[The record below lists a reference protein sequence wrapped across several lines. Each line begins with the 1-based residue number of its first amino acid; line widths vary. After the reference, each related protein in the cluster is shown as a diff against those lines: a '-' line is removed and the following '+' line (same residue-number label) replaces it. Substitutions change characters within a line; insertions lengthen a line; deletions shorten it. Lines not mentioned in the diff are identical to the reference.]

1 MDARRRNRRECKD
14 SARPGLE
21 ELTKHIYAA
30 DLTPGNQAY
39 PDFIRM
45 PDFENLFDRLSPA
58 QVDAILDEQLS
69 GNSSAESRSSETAK
83 YGATNGKSDVDRA
96 FDELMTG

>member
-1 MDARRRNRRECKD
+1 MVDAEFMSPEEIKETEKRIRKEVQKEVKKAKD

-45 PDFENLFDRLSPA
+45 PDFEKSLSY
-58 QVDAILDEQLS
+58 
-69 GNSSAESRSSETAK
+69 NK
-83 YGATNGKSDVDRA
+83 
-96 FDELMTG
+96 